1 MSREMNAR
9 PEGRE
14 HDRDLQAF
22 PCRDRRFIQPR
33 MQFTVWRTKSPDSEM
48 ITTHTDTHT
57 TGRRSLAGRI
67 TRSGMKQKNGGRV
80 KDAVKKVGN
89 SRKNVE
95 ADLKG

>member
-1 MSREMNAR
+1 
-9 PEGRE
+9 
-14 HDRDLQAF
+14 
-22 PCRDRRFIQPR
+22 
-33 MQFTVWRTKSPDSEM
+33 M